1 MLNRYEITAN
11 VEFSVVADS
20 EEKAFELADEK
31 LVIIPN
37 SISITGMSIRKGDEV
52 WVCIYL

>member
-37 SISITGMSIRKGDEV
+37 NISITGMSIRKGDEV